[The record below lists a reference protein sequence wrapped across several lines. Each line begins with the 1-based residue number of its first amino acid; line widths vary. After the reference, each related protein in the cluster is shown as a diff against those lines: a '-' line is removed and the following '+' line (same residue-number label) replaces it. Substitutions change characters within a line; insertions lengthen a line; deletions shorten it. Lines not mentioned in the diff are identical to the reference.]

1 MEIKF
6 EKVDFD
12 KVIAL
17 YEDAQWS
24 AYLSDR
30 KLLED
35 AYANSLCVG
44 TAWENEELIGVIR
57 SVGDGTTILYIQDLI
72 VVKHKQRKGVGEAL
86 VVALCERYPHVRQKI
101 LLCDATKELTSFYH
115 KLSFVAVE
123 NYQMQAFIK

>member
-57 SVGDGTTILYIQDLI
+57 SVG
-72 VVKHKQRKGVGEAL
+72 EAL

-101 LLCDATKELTSFYH
+101 LLCDATKKLTSFYH

-123 NYQMQAFIK
+123 NYQIQAFIK